1 VEHYGPFV
9 VLVSNDSVS
18 SPPAPFRFDLP
29 IPGAVTLPRAGWT
42 LEASGPLPRKH
53 GSTEEPRQPGNR
65 KESASARAGAEEVHI
80 EAAGLGTHLVV
91 RSRQPGDR
99 VRPLGLGGEK
109 KLQDVFVDRKVSR
122 NERDDVPIVTDKKD
136 RIVWVAGHV
145 LGEEFR
151 VTEHTKA
158 VVVLKLR
165 RI

>member
-1 VEHYGPFV
+1 M
-9 VLVSNDSVS
+9 
-18 SPPAPFRFDLP
+18 
-29 IPGAVTLPRAGWT
+29 
-42 LEASGPLPRKH
+42 
-53 GSTEEPRQPGNR
+53 GSQ
-65 KESASARAGAEEVHI
+65 
-80 EAAGLGTHLVV
+80 LVV

-99 VRPLGLGGEK
+99 MRPLGLGGEK

-122 NERDDVPIVTDKKD
+122 TDRDDVPIVTDIHD

-165 RI
+165 RV